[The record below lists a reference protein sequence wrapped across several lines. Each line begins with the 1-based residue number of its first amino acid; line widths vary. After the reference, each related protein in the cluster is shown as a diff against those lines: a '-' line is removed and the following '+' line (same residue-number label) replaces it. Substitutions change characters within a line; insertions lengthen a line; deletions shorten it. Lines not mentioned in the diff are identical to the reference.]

1 MKISFVSIEDGITAL
16 GFRKMASF
24 ARSIHPSTEVC
35 YLPLTN
41 AYNPLRF
48 LFKPGEHDRVYSD
61 ADLNSIASHF
71 AKSDLVCFSSMTAYS
86 DLTKEII
93 QLTKK
98 INPKTYIIWGGIHP
112 IVHPEDA
119 IEYPDAICVGEGET
133 AFKLF
138 LSSFKEGGDYT
149 STKNFWFN
157 HNGKIIRNDFLPLHT
172 SEEMDQFPFLLYA
185 DNELIFKHGK
195 GFIPQNTNDYLSSY
209 GLGNTYMTIWSIG
222 CPYKCSFCANTKFIE
237 NDKNYRKLRHP
248 SVDYIIAEVKDVLKK
263 HPHFSSVSFQDDSF
277 MAIPKVT
284 LKEFAE
290 KWKAEINIPF
300 FVVGVIPSFVK
311 KEKIEILVW
320 GGMKRVRMGIQSGSD
335 RVLEFYD
342 RPNKPGLIPHATSVL
357 AEYKE
362 YMIPPDY
369 DLIIDNPVETRE
381 DIADTLNLL
390 YNLKRPFNL
399 NVFALRAIPNTEL
412 ANDLM
417 RRGVDIE
424 DIKTSYLIAAPTLA
438 NCMVYLLT
446 VFRPPKRIFNYLLKY
461 AKPFTEEQLH
471 FPLVF
476 FFSRALWMLKRA
488 YYHVKFLDFSVF
500 PGRVGWLFYHSGIS
514 KLFNRQPPPTAW
526 NPQQ

>member
-61 ADLNSIASHF
+61 ADLDSIASHF

-138 LSSFKEGGDYT
+138 LSSFEERGDYT

-157 HNGKIIRNDFLPLHT
+157 HNGTVIRNDFLPLHT

-263 HPHFSSVSFQDDSF
+263 HFDRQIIGDS
-277 MAIPKVT
+277 
-284 LKEFAE
+284 
-290 KWKAEINIPF
+290 
-300 FVVGVIPSFVK
+300 
-311 KEKIEILVW
+311 
-320 GGMKRVRMGIQSGSD
+320 
-335 RVLEFYD
+335 
-342 RPNKPGLIPHATSVL
+342 
-357 AEYKE
+357 
-362 YMIPPDY
+362 
-369 DLIIDNPVETRE
+369 
-381 DIADTLNLL
+381 
-390 YNLKRPFNL
+390 
-399 NVFALRAIPNTEL
+399 
-412 ANDLM
+412 
-417 RRGVDIE
+417 
-424 DIKTSYLIAAPTLA
+424 
-438 NCMVYLLT
+438 
-446 VFRPPKRIFNYLLKY
+446 
-461 AKPFTEEQLH
+461 
-471 FPLVF
+471 
-476 FFSRALWMLKRA
+476 
-488 YYHVKFLDFSVF
+488 
-500 PGRVGWLFYHSGIS
+500 
-514 KLFNRQPPPTAW
+514 
-526 NPQQ
+526 